1 MVWVPASR
9 PRADSS
15 ARRFTT
21 NSTVSSQTLHGE
33 LPGRRDRASNAVS
46 PSARQRATQRDTDDS
61 ETSYCLA
68 VSAWVLPSITTD
80 KIAARRFDMTPQS
93 PPPNL
98 AHVLT
103 HTLHTS

>member
-1 MVWVPASR
+1 MVWGPASR
-9 PRADSS
+9 PWADSS
-15 ARRFTT
+15 ERRFAT
-21 NSTVSSQTLHGE
+21 NSTVSSQTLDGE
-33 LPGRRDRASNAVS
+33 LPGRRDRSWKAES
-46 PSARQRATQRDTDDS
+46 PSTRQRATQRDTDDS

-68 VSAWVLPSITTD
+68 VSAWVLPSTTTD

-103 HTLHTS
+103 HTLHMS